1 MPSSRLLLGFGAAL
15 AILVTIAGIS
25 YFTLADLQSAETEER
40 HTYQGINTLDE
51 LLLQLVD
58 AETGQR
64 GFLLTGDEELLRPYH
79 RAILSIYKSM
89 ERLRKHVAHDPVQT
103 ARTKALGPQVG
114 LLLAE
119 LEDTIEVR
127 RSSGFEVARRVV
139 LSGRSRAAMDSI
151 REAIAQLVDK
161 ERDELAEQAAARL
174 ASARRAILIIV
185 VGNLASFLLLAGVFY
200 ALSREN
206 AERRRAEIEAARA
219 NAAKSEFLSRMSHEL
234 RTPLNAILGFAQLLE
249 MDDLAPHQRENVAPI
264 LTGGHHLLKL
274 INEVLDISRIESGRI
289 QLSPE
294 PVPVQEVLRET
305 LDLVRPLAA
314 DAHVEV
320 REEPFEER
328 HVAADRQRLKQV
340 LLNLLSNA
348 VKYNRSGGTVTVSC
362 GESGTG
368 RLRISVI
375 DTGPGISP
383 EMRERLFVPFDRLGA
398 ERQGIEGTG
407 LGLVLSRRLVEAMGG
422 TLGVDS
428 AVGQGSTFWVDL
440 ALVEAPAGQPGREH
454 EVTVPRQ
461 ERWEPAATVLYVEDN
476 LSNFTLI
483 ERALAAHRNVKLLP
497 AMQGRI
503 GLDLA
508 REHHPDLIL
517 LDLHLP
523 DIDGDEVLARL
534 RAELET
540 REIPV
545 IVISADATQ
554 GQIERLR
561 AAGAREYL
569 TKPLDIVEFLKAVD
583 DVLSA
588 RHRETVAR

>member
-1 MPSSRLLLGFGAAL
+1 
-15 AILVTIAGIS
+15 
-25 YFTLADLQSAETEER
+25 
-40 HTYQGINTLDE
+40 
-51 LLLQLVD
+51 
-58 AETGQR
+58 
-64 GFLLTGDEELLRPYH
+64 
-79 RAILSIYKSM
+79 
-89 ERLRKHVAHDPVQT
+89 
-103 ARTKALGPQVG
+103 
-114 LLLAE
+114 
-119 LEDTIEVR
+119 
-127 RSSGFEVARRVV
+127 
-139 LSGRSRAAMDSI
+139 
-151 REAIAQLVDK
+151 
-161 ERDELAEQAAARL
+161 
-174 ASARRAILIIV
+174 
-185 VGNLASFLLLAGVFY
+185 
-200 ALSREN
+200 
-206 AERRRAEIEAARA
+206 
-219 NAAKSEFLSRMSHEL
+219 MSHEL

-249 MDDLAPHQRENVAPI
+249 MDNLAPHQRENVAPI
-264 LTGGHHLLKL
+264 LAGGHHLLEL
-274 INEVLDISRIESGRI
+274 INKVLDISHIESGRI

-294 PVPVQEVLRET
+294 AVPVETVLRET
-305 LDLVRPLAA
+305 LDLIRPLAA
-314 DAHVEV
+314 DTNVQV
-320 REEPFEER
+320 LGQYSQER
-328 HVAADRQRLKQV
+328 HVKADHQRLKQV

-348 VKYNRSGGTVTVSC
+348 VKYNRRGGTVTVSYADA
-362 GESGTG
+362 GNG
-368 RLRISVI
+368 RLRISVS
-375 DTGPGISP
+375 DAGPGISP

-428 AVGQGSTFWVDL
+428 TVGQGSTFWVDL

-483 ERALAAHRNVKLLP
+483 ERVLVAHRNVKLLP

-523 DIDGDEVLARL
+523 DIHGAEVLGRL
-534 RAELET
+534 RAEPET

-545 IVISADATQ
+545 IVISADASQ

-569 TKPLDIVEFLKAVD
+569 TKPLDIVRFLKAVD